1 MEVIEKLE
9 EEPRIERIARKMGFH
24 ELVNDSNINRR
35 IEAKKLFLV
44 LQNIFAMEKFQNR
57 TYWFIS

>member
-1 MEVIEKLE
+1 MEVLEKLE

-24 ELVNDSNINRR
+24 ELVNDSNINCR

-44 LQNIFAMEKFQNR
+44 LQNIFATEKFQNR
-57 TYWFIS
+57 TY